1 MCLSGITSIASKK
14 AAGDF
19 FVHAAVFWRYCA
31 HCIPSAAPSANG
43 VVNHSA
49 RVYTPGMNINLATA
63 VPEGAIPVLAIKEK
77 SLPESH
83 PFFRVFSKE
92 NKAFL
97 KKILVQSPL
106 KAGMARTVFLIDGKP
121 VILLGTVEKKKYTRR
136 KAILVARSAVVFAK
150 KEKLARL
157 AIALSDFTSGSD
169 ASARECIQVITTQ
182 CEIANFEFNQYKTPP
197 SEGWSFIDTLTF
209 VVPKEDKRLNEAVHS
224 GKVIGEEINHART
237 LSNTPGGDMTPRHLA
252 EAAQKAG
259 QTAGVRVVSLGTEEM
274 KQLGMEGILG
284 VAQGSS
290 EKPQFIVLE
299 YFHGKKSEK
308 PVVLIGKGVTFDTGG
323 LNLKPESAI
332 YEMHMDMSGGAA
344 VIHAIT
350 ALARLKIKK
359 NIVGLIPAV
368 ENMPSGSSYRPG
380 DQLKTLS
387 GKTIEVINTDAE
399 GRIILA
405 DALTYA
411 KRYQPSLVVDI
422 ATLTGA
428 SMIALGQRAI
438 ASFSND
444 FRIGKKLIELGEQTG
459 DLIWPLPL
467 WEEYEE
473 DIRGKFGDFANSSKV
488 RYGGAITAAVFLW
501 QFVKETAHGP
511 EYAWVHLDI
520 APRMTSIDSDMLAP
534 GAAGAGIALLVSFL
548 ER

>member
-1 MCLSGITSIASKK
+1 
-14 AAGDF
+14 
-19 FVHAAVFWRYCA
+19 
-31 HCIPSAAPSANG
+31 
-43 VVNHSA
+43 
-49 RVYTPGMNINLATA
+49 MNIGIKTS
-63 VPEGAIPVLAIKEK
+63 VPEGAVPVLFIKEK
-77 SLPESH
+77 GTLENH
-83 PFFRVFSKE
+83 PFFRVFPKE
-92 NKAFL
+92 NRDFL
-97 KKILVQSPL
+97 KKILEKSPL
-106 KAGMARTVFLIDGKP
+106 KPGAIRTVFLPNGEP
-121 VILLGTVEKKKYTRR
+121 VLFVRVPEKRKFTRR
-136 KAILVARSAVVFAK
+136 KAILAARTAIVCAK
-150 KEKLARL
+150 KERMPNLAL
-157 AIALSDFTSGSD
+157 ALSDLF
-169 ASARECIQVITTQ
+169 ASTEKDARECLQVMTTQ

-197 SEGWSFIDTLTF
+197 QEGWSFIDEVTF
-209 VVPKEDKRLNEAVHS
+209 VVPKLDKRFAHAIHV
-224 GKVIGEEINHART
+224 GKVIGEETNHART
-237 LSNTPGGDMTPRHLA
+237 LSNTPGGDMTPMLLA

-259 QTAGVRVVSLGTEEM
+259 QAAGVRVLALGTEEM

-284 VAQGSS
+284 VAQGSA
-290 EKPQFIVLE
+290 EKPQFIVME
-299 YFHGKKSEK
+299 YFHGKKKEK
-308 PVVLIGKGVTFDTGG
+308 PVVLVGKGVTFDTGG

-350 ALARLKIKK
+350 ALARLKVKK

-411 KRYQPSLVVDI
+411 KRYDPSLVIDL

-428 SMIALGQRAI
+428 SMVALGQRAI
-438 ASFSND
+438 ASFSNN

-459 DLIWPLPL
+459 DYIWPLPL

-473 DIRGKFGDFANSSKV
+473 DIRGKFGDVANSSKV

-501 QFVKETAHGP
+501 QFVKETKHGP
-511 EYAWVHLDI
+511 EYPWVHLDI
-520 APRMTSIDSDMLAP
+520 APRMTSIESDMLAP
-534 GAAGAGIALLVSFL
+534 GAAGAGIALLVSLL